1 MAIFVLYIYMWYSLY
16 ILLWMGQRNP
26 INQLI
31 GGKHP
36 IIYRVSTIQG
46 GAGLLPPTV
55 CLSLY
60 LSIYLYIYTYIHLYM
75 KVHPKYDVWFSKIN
89 CTELNPTMNTRGF
102 KNHYM
107 RARKISPFKGLPCLK
122 FYNEPL
128 WVTNRERHEMCWRWH
143 AQNQGRH
150 VQINRFLPS

>member
-1 MAIFVLYIYMWYSLY
+1 MAICVLYIYMWYSLY

-31 GGKHP
+31 GGKHL

-55 CLSLY
+55 CLSLSIY
-60 LSIYLYIYTYIHLYM
+60 LSIYIYIHTYT
-75 KVHPKYDVWFSKIN
+75 
-89 CTELNPTMNTRGF
+89 CTWKCTPSMMCDSLNPTMNTRGF